1 MGREIRM
8 VPESYEHPK
17 YDNGGLKALFNGV
30 EYKSDKAEFMG
41 IVSEE
46 GLQEAIEYM
55 GCPDKDSYMSNTNPI
70 ENTHFMMFETT
81 SEGTP
86 LSPAFKEP
94 EELARWLAD
103 NNASSFGSST
113 ATYEQWLGMITA
125 GWAPSAVMDSKG
137 LRSGV
142 EAVSE

>member
-8 VPESYEHPK
+8 VPENYEHPK
-17 YDNGGLKALFNGV
+17 NNHGNYDPLFNGID
-30 EYKSDKAEFMG
+30 YKSDVDEFMEIANKDG
-41 IVSEE
+41 V
-46 GLQEAIEYM
+46 QEAIDYM
-55 GCPDKDSYMSNTNPI
+55 GCPDKANYMSNTNPD
-70 ENTHFMMFETT
+70 ENTHLMMFEDT

-113 ATYEQWLGMITA
+113 ATYEQWLGMIKA
-125 GWAPSAVMDSKG
+125 GWAPSAVMDSNG
-137 LRSGV
+137 FRGGV
-142 EAVSE
+142 EALS